1 MSPSRKNTVTATE
14 HSQDLINVAAQAA
27 ADKLAHNLIAFDV
40 SDVLSITDAFLIAS
54 AANDRQVK
62 AIAEAIEEQL
72 REQLDVKPV
81 RREGEREG
89 RWILLDYL
97 DIVVHVQHS
106 EERSF
111 YSLDRLWK
119 DCPELPLPADAMA
132 TRNRPEEA
140 ASDEA
145 GNAVGFIEDF
155 S

>member
-1 MSPSRKNTVTATE
+1 MTATDR
-14 HSQDLINVAAQAA
+14 SQELIDVAAQAA
-27 ADKLAHNLIAFDV
+27 AEKLAHDIIAFDV

-54 AANDRQVK
+54 AANDRQVR
-62 AIAEAIEEQL
+62 AIAEEIEDQL
-72 REQLDVKPV
+72 REQLDIKPV

-119 DCPELPLPADAMA
+119 DCPELPLPADALA
-132 TRNRPEEA
+132 TRNRPEGA
-140 ASDEA
+140 VTDAA
-145 GNAVGFIEDF
+145 GNATAGGE

>member
-1 MSPSRKNTVTATE
+1 MTVTD
-14 HSQDLINVAAQAA
+14 HSQELLNVAAQAA
-27 ADKLAHNLIAFDV
+27 ADKLAHDIIAFDV
-40 SDVLSITDAFLIAS
+40 SEVLSITDAFLIAS
-54 AANDRQVK
+54 AANDRQVR
-62 AIAEAIEEQL
+62 AIAEEIEDQL
-72 REQLDVKPV
+72 REQLDIKPV

-119 DCPELPLPADAMA
+119 DCPEVPLPADAVA
-132 TRNRPEEA
+132 TRNRPENA
-140 ASDEA
+140 VTDAA
-145 GNAVGFIEDF
+145 GNAVSGLPEDE

>member
-1 MSPSRKNTVTATE
+1 MTATDR
-14 HSQDLINVAAQAA
+14 SQELINVAAQAA
-27 ADKLAHNLIAFDV
+27 ADKLAHDVVAFDV

-54 AANDRQVK
+54 AANDRQVR
-62 AIAEAIEEQL
+62 AIAEEIEDKL
-72 REQLDVKPV
+72 REELDVKPV

-119 DCPELPLPADAMA
+119 DCPELPLPADALA
-132 TRNRPEEA
+132 TRNRPEGA
-140 ASDEA
+140 RTDAA
-145 GNAVGFIEDF
+145 GNAVAGDE

>member
-1 MSPSRKNTVTATE
+1 MTATE
-14 HSQDLINVAAQAA
+14 HSQELINVAAQAA
-27 ADKLAHNLIAFDV
+27 ADKLAHDIIAFDV
-40 SDVLSITDAFLIAS
+40 SEVLAITDAFLIAS
-54 AANDRQVK
+54 ANNDRQVK
-62 AIAEAIEEQL
+62 SIAEEIEEQL
-72 REQLDVKPV
+72 REQLDIKPV

-119 DCPELPLPADAMA
+119 DCPELPVPADALA
-132 TRNRPEEA
+132 TRNRPENA
-140 ASDEA
+140 VTDAA
-145 GNAVGFIEDF
+145 GNVISEDE

>member
-1 MSPSRKNTVTATE
+1 MTATE
-14 HSQDLINVAAQAA
+14 HSQNLINVAAQAA
-27 ADKLAHNLIAFDV
+27 ADKLAHDIIAFDV
-40 SDVLSITDAFLIAS
+40 SEVLSITDAFLIAS

-62 AIAEAIEEQL
+62 SIAEEIEDQL
-72 REQLDVKPV
+72 REQLDIKPV

-119 DCPELPLPADAMA
+119 DCPELPIPEDALA
-132 TRNRPEEA
+132 TRNRPE
-140 ASDEA
+140 SVLTDLA
-145 GNAVGFIEDF
+145 GNATGDAEAAEVTEDQ